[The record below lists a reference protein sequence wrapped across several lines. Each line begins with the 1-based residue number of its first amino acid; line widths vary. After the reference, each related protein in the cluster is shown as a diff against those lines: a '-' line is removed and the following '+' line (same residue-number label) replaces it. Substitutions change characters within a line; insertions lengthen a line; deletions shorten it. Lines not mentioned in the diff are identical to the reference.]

1 VEQVAL
7 PVSATSARSGRVFLR
22 RYCHEHLVPAALA
35 DDAVLIA
42 SELLGNAYLHA
53 RSAVRLS
60 VSWQAGTLRV
70 EVADDSAVL
79 PGRVGAGWDA
89 TSGRGMLITDAL
101 AGRWGARLAGVGKVV
116 WFEVWAGDL
125 RQGGADVGS
134 GGHVG

>member
-1 VEQVAL
+1 M
-7 PVSATSARSGRVFLR
+7 
-22 RYCHEHLVPAALA
+22 PAALA

-79 PGRVGAGWDA
+79 PGRVGASWDA

-134 GGHVG
+134 GGRVG